1 MNAIDIFI
9 LIVLLIGGLNGLRQG
24 FVKAFANLIGWIL
37 ALIVGAKFASVLA
50 PSMVSL
56 SEDPVVQKI
65 AAFAF
70 IVLVIVV
77 LTWIVT
83 ALLNNIL
90 KSLKLGPLNR
100 LAGGAF
106 GSLKGLLIVLITMQG
121 LGLKALHTGDNP
133 NLSKHFCLTRLGR
146 WSFLK
151 RLQARRCH
159 ISSLKIHMYLQILHR
174 KFPRKM
180 LRDRVSQQIILF
192 INPSLSARLLCVE

>member
-106 GSLKGLLIVLITMQG
+106 GSLKAVSYT
-121 LGLKALHTGDNP
+121 H
-133 NLSKHFCLTRLGR
+133 LTLPTNRE
-146 WSFLK
+146 
-151 RLQARRCH
+151 
-159 ISSLKIHMYLQILHR
+159 
-174 KFPRKM
+174 
-180 LRDRVSQQIILF
+180 V
-192 INPSLSARLLCVE
+192 